1 LKISAVTI
9 DSPVKCPWD
18 LTKQMARYVTKLP
31 HVAVTCHLPHEEE
44 IQLLDDQCIYDIN
57 DVRFDPK
64 VYTVYEITLVKN
76 FRVST

>member
-1 LKISAVTI
+1 
-9 DSPVKCPWD
+9 
-18 LTKQMARYVTKLP
+18 MARYVTKLP